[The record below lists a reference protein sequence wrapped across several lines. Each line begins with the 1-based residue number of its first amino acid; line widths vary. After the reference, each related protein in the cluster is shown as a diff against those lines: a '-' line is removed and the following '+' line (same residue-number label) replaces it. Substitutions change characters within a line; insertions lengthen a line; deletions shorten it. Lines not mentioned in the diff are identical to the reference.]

1 MKLLL
6 QYDWPGNV
14 RELENCLERAAVLA
28 EGEVIDLTQLRQV
41 LHPGLS
47 GGAEPQ
53 PESRQRLR
61 DMERTLILDTLRQ
74 TRGNKTAA
82 AALLGISL
90 RGLHYKL
97 KRFENDRARSGTG

>member
-61 DMERTLILDTLRQ
+61 DMEKTCIHEALRQ

-97 KRFENDRARSGTG
+97 QQLGREEVRKVV